1 MQEAED
7 FLQCYSSAIW
17 PIIQSYITSEKNI
30 PGYVLLCLYWLTLD
44 RWVWSLFLAS
54 VVSWILWLR
63 ATLTEF
69 HSCHISLAQEFSTLS
84 ISFLICL
91 EAARS
96 LWDLWML
103 SLLNLAQ
110 LSGTDTLLYTD
121 NHRTS
126 LITKVCKN
134 DPKKSAGQRQRKH
147 NRNWKRYNV
156 HR

>member
-1 MQEAED
+1 MQEVED
-7 FLQCYSSAIW
+7 FLHCYSSAIW
-17 PIIQSYITSEKNI
+17 SIIQTYIASEKII

-126 LITKVCKN
+126 LITKGCKTI
-134 DPKKSAGQRQRKH
+134 QRKKRWSASKKYK
-147 NRNWKRYNV
+147 RNCKRYNV